1 MREKGGR
8 VSGFILFL
16 ICILIWSGGSGN
28 HSTKNIIS
36 VARSKSEKNK
46 YPKPYPSI
54 YVWVGG
60 WAVCSGGSGWV
71 GFCPPLILVCCS

>member
-1 MREKGGR
+1 MREKRGR

-28 HSTKNIIS
+28 HPTKNIIS

-46 YPKPYPSI
+46 YPKPCPSI
-54 YVWVGG
+54 YVWAVGRF
-60 WAVCSGGSGWV
+60 VRVDRVRWV
-71 GFCPPLILVCCS
+71 FAHP